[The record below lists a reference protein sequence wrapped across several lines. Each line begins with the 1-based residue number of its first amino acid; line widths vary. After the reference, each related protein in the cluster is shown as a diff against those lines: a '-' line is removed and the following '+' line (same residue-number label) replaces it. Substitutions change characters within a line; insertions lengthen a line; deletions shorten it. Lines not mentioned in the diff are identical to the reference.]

1 MSILINT
8 YVALFGVV
16 LGSFFNVVGYR
27 ILNNR
32 SILFPRSHCP
42 HCLQVIRSYDL
53 IPIISYL
60 LLKGKC
66 RKCHHRIS
74 LIYPIVEASTGILF
88 LSTFLHATTLE
99 DLIAQWLLIALIMIT
114 LVTDLN
120 KMIIPN
126 QLILSF
132 FIIFVLFRMVFP
144 LNPWWDSILASTLI
158 CMLLTIFAL
167 ISKGGIG
174 GGDIKLLTIVGILL
188 GTKQLMIGLFLAFL
202 FGALICGTAR
212 ILKLLKKDQPIP
224 FVPFI
229 AIGLISALFFG
240 DLLFIYY
247 WKAML
252 GFSDYYLSN

>member
-1 MSILINT
+1 MSILIDT

-27 ILNNR
+27 ILNNE

-42 HCLQVIRSYDL
+42 HCKQAIRAYDL

-60 LLKGKC
+60 FLKGKC
-66 RKCHHRIS
+66 RKCRHRIS
-74 LIYPIVEASTGILF
+74 LIYPVVEASTGILF
-88 LSTFLHATTLE
+88 LCTFLRATTLE
-99 DLIAQWLLIALIMIT
+99 DLIAQWLLITLLMIT

-132 FIIFVLFRMVFP
+132 FIIFVLFRLVIP
-144 LNPWWDSILASTLI
+144 LTPWWDSILASTLI
-158 CMLLTIFAL
+158 CIFLTIFAS

-174 GGDIKLLTIVGILL
+174 GGDIKLLTVVGILL
-188 GTKQLMIGLFLAFL
+188 GTKQLIIGLILAFL
-202 FGALICGTAR
+202 SGALICGSAR
-212 ILKLLKKDQPIP
+212 ILKLLKKDQLIP

-247 WKAML
+247 WEAIL
-252 GFSDYYLSN
+252 AFSNYYLSD